1 MIWYEMQWFNMKCND
16 LLWKALI
23 YSGFQFDFYRKK
35 YKFITLSAHPFFL
48 ESMAYFTLKVAF
60 YVATFLVTFLY
71 KFQHFLHKFQHF
83 SYELQHFCINF
94 EIFLYKFQHFLF
106 ILTIFL
112 WIIILTNFQSLFLCS
127 IYYVEIVFYIIS
139 RLICF
144 LRSIMAVSCCHR
156 CIYW

>member
-1 MIWYEMQWFNMKCND
+1 MKCND
-16 LLWKALI
+16 SIWNAMICYEKHWFTLVFSLI
-23 YSGFQFDFYRKK
+23 
-35 YKFITLSAHPFFL
+35 FIEKSINSSHWVRIHFFL

-71 KFQHFLHKFQHF
+71 KFQHF
-83 SYELQHFCINF
+83 SYELQHF
-94 EIFLYKFQHFLF
+94 LYKFWDFFVQISAFVIYSNNF
-106 ILTIFL
+106 FMNNN
-112 WIIILTNFQSLFLCS
+112 TNKFSISFFLCS

>member
-1 MIWYEMQWFNMKCND
+1 MQWFNMKSND

-71 KFQHFLHKFQHF
+71 KFQHF
-83 SYELQHFCINF
+83 SYELQHF
-94 EIFLYKFQHFLF
+94 LYKFWDFFVQISAFVIYSNNF
-106 ILTIFL
+106 FMNNN
-112 WIIILTNFQSLFLCS
+112 TNKFSISFFLCS